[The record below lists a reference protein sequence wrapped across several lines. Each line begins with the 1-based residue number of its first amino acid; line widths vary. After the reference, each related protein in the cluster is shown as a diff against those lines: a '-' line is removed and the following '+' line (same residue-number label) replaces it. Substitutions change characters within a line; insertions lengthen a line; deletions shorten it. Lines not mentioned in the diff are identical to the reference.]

1 MASANVELVRS
12 ILAAWERGTPSPAE
26 WAHPEIEY
34 VIVGGPSPGTWTG
47 LAGMAEGFRD
57 WLGAWKDLRFDV
69 DHYRE
74 LDDERVL
81 VLIHYHGRGKA
92 SGVDL
97 GEIGATSAQLYHVR
111 DGKVTRWMSYW
122 DRERALADLGL
133 AREGGYRKEG

>member
-1 MASANVELVRS
+1 LDPRGLGARHPQPGRMGASRDRVRD
-12 ILAAWERGTPSPAE
+12 RR
-26 WAHPEIEY
+26 
-34 VIVGGPSPGTWTG
+34 GPSPGTWTG

-111 DGKVTRWMSYW
+111 DGKVTRWVSYW
-122 DRERALADLGL
+122 DRERAFADVGL
-133 AREGGYRKEG
+133 ASEDGADSP

>member
-47 LAGMAEGFRD
+47 LAGMVEGFRD

-69 DHYRE
+69 DHYR
-74 LDDERVL
+74 
-81 VLIHYHGRGKA
+81 
-92 SGVDL
+92 SST
-97 GEIGATSAQLYHVR
+97 TSACSCSFTTTA
-111 DGKVTRWMSYW
+111 G
-122 DRERALADLGL
+122 ERRAEWTS
-133 AREGGYRKEG
+133 ARSERRQPSFTTCATAR